1 MKYAVFKVVR
11 KRKMWLIFFFAGII
25 AGTVYANFKWFDS
38 LNEVDAF
45 VSYWG
50 DRIKNADINKTDFWH
65 YVLKSRMKEILFILL
80 FNLTIAGKVFNCIY
94 LVYLGYSS
102 SMVGTLMTLRYGYR
116 ALLVYPASIFPYYIM
131 YGILITYTFAQC
143 ERLNE
148 TFFKEKCF
156 KSYRPCPESVKES
169 FKQAAVIMVL
179 LIIESML
186 EAYININV
194 LV

>member
-1 MKYAVFKVVR
+1 MKYAVFNVVR
-11 KRKMWLIFFFAGII
+11 KRKMWLIFFFAGIM
-25 AGTVYANFKWFDS
+25 AGTVYANIKWFDS

-65 YVLKSRMKEILFILL
+65 YVLKSRIKEILFILL
-80 FNLTIAGKVFNCIY
+80 FNLTIAGKAFNCIY

-116 ALLVYPASIFPYYIM
+116 ALIVYPASIFPYCIM
-131 YGILITYTFAQC
+131 YGILITYTLAQG

-148 TFFKEKCF
+148 AFFKEKCF
-156 KSYRPCPESVKES
+156 RTHRSGTEGVRES
-169 FKQAAVIMVL
+169 FKQLTVIMIA

-194 LV
+194 WV